1 MINLAKDS
9 KLHPNRPAPGTRKI
23 ADSLCCQR
31 FFLCFLQKRG
41 TFIPM
46 LAQDFDSYFEEPV
59 VKFRV
64 KEVCEE
70 QGVSLS
76 QLAVSVGM
84 TLSNLKRLLEGN
96 PTVNSLEKVANA
108 LHVGVPDLIDEY

>member
-1 MINLAKDS
+1 
-9 KLHPNRPAPGTRKI
+9 
-23 ADSLCCQR
+23 
-31 FFLCFLQKRG
+31 
-41 TFIPM
+41 M